1 MDLNEKGLP
10 VFPELK
16 FEEKRH
22 IYTLDGQLLPS
33 VTTVMKPLD
42 REMYCGINE
51 DVMKIAAYRGT
62 SIHNALENYVL
73 YGIEDIEP
81 KYRGYFDGFLKF
93 WKENNPEPLAT
104 ESRLYHR
111 ILRYAGTADLPC
123 IIGGKRVL
131 VDYKTSAEVNSMLT
145 GVQLEA
151 YAKAYDSH
159 GFKFDEKAIV
169 HLKSDGSYHMVRYKA
184 NDRDSWEVFSS
195 LMVVWNHIQ
204 KYK

>member
-1 MDLNEKGLP
+1 MEISKHGLP

-33 VTTVMKPLD
+33 VTTVMRPLD
-42 REMYCGINE
+42 NALYCGIDE
-51 DVMKIAAYRGT
+51 EIMRKAADRGT
-62 SIHNALENYVL
+62 AIHNAVENYVL

-81 KYRGYFDGFLKF
+81 KYRGYFEGFMRF
-93 WKENNPEPLAT
+93 WEENDPEPLAT

-123 IIGGKRVL
+123 IIGGKKVL
-131 VDYKTSAEVNSMLT
+131 IDYKTSAVVNRMLT

-169 HLKSDGSYHMVRYKA
+169 HLKDDGSYHMVKYKA
-184 NDRDSWEVFSS
+184 NDRESWEVFSS
-195 LMVVWNHIQ
+195 LMAVWNHIQ